1 MTTAFAPGSLVSARG
16 RDWVVLPETEPDM
29 LVLRPLGG
37 SDDDVAALFPALED
51 VQGAHFAPPTA
62 DDLGSA
68 RAAGLLAADSD
79 VGGEWLPTPEFD
91 LWREAPA
98 ERRWLRLAEA

>member
-68 RAAGLLAADSD
+68 KSSLFNALCGLEFSR
-79 VGGEWLPTPEFD
+79 VGITRPT
-91 LWREAPA
+91 
-98 ERRWLRLAEA
+98 